1 MGSSHTS
8 NSTRRRAKKAR
19 SANQTK
25 ASAIPAG
32 IADEIEDRRGAIAA
46 AMALLYG
53 LHSVLKNQNEDAG
66 PVESELLADAIKWV
80 DLTNITGLVLLQLH
94 SIHLALDSV
103 SLRRHA
109 EDSQP

>member
-19 SANQTK
+19 SAKRQTK

-32 IADEIEDRRGAIAA
+32 IADEIEDRRGDIAG

-94 SIHLALDSV
+94 SIHLALAKAG
-103 SLRRHA
+103 RPA
-109 EDSQP
+109 APTI